1 MSPGAQAPHVSEV
14 ERGKGCGIMMKVLR
28 REESISV
35 MCLLSPGRSEPGD
48 GMLPSLLASP
58 SPDILSVL
66 TCERASQQLT
76 GKLNFYKYGHFLPSS
91 FLR

>member
-1 MSPGAQAPHVSEV
+1 MRNNDEGAEKGGEYFRDVSPVS
-14 ERGKGCGIMMKVLR
+14 
-28 REESISV
+28 
-35 MCLLSPGRSEPGD
+35 CLLSPGRSEAGD

-58 SPDILSVL
+58 SPDHLSVL

>member
-1 MSPGAQAPHVSEV
+1 MRNNDEAGEKGGEYFRDVSS
-14 ERGKGCGIMMKVLR
+14 VLL
-28 REESISV
+28 
-35 MCLLSPGRSEPGD
+35 CLSPGRSEAGD

-58 SPDILSVL
+58 SPDNLSVL